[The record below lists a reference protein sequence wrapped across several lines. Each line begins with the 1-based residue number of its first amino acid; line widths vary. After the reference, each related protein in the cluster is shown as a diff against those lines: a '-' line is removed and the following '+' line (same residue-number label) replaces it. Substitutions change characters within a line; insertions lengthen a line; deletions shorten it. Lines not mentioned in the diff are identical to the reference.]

1 MQNYNSKF
9 KIFYFLL
16 VFLTFNFY
24 LLPLARAVT
33 MSNEN
38 FILQM
43 GNLNTAAGISKGEG
57 YRLDQTV
64 GQTAPGLYSGA
75 NYKVRAGFQYIH
87 SIAAFKFTISETL
100 IDFGIL
106 SATNPV
112 SRTNNLT
119 VSSRSP
125 HGYSVTASENHPLL
139 DPLTNAL
146 IPDTTCDNGSCS
158 QSSSAVWT
166 SILTYGFG
174 YRCDNVNENDCES
187 SFSDKTAY
195 KQFADSSREETPE
208 TLMSGKNTARG
219 REAQITYKVNIS
231 GAQPAG
237 LYSNVI
243 TYIAA
248 PTF

>member
-1 MQNYNSKF
+1 MIAKLPHCFIVIILFSIY
-9 KIFYFLL
+9 YFLFTIAPSGAL
-16 VFLTFNFY
+16 
-24 LLPLARAVT
+24 T

-43 GNLNTAAGISKGEG
+43 GNLNTAAGISKGED

-87 SIAAFKFTISETL
+87 SITAFKFTISETL

-125 HGYSVTASENHPLL
+125 HGYSVSTFENRPLL
-139 DPLTNAL
+139 SPLTNAL

-158 QSSSAVWT
+158 QSSPAVWT

-174 YRCDNVNENDCES
+174 YRCDNVNGNDCES
-187 SFSDKTAY
+187 SFSDKNAY
-195 KQFADSSREETPE
+195 KQFADSSREENPE
-208 TLMSGKNTARG
+208 TLMSGKNSARG
-219 REAQITYKVNIS
+219 RETQITYKVNIS